1 MSTAPETCESDD
13 AIVVTGDAQDL
24 AAIARPGI
32 QAVIHIP
39 PAPPAWLTE
48 IGAAVEAGRLRLSRS
63 VLPHATRDDIAAWL
77 EHHVRGDAVAEPTR
91 NALIQ
96 DILGLTDCLAAIA
109 GAGAAVGPRRFMLRT
124 FTEAPTTE
132 CGFHVDTVP
141 PAAPAFGLLRVYNGA
156 GTLYVEP
163 ANVISMADFYRDLG
177 RRDALARERGRVR
190 RERDPAALERLER
203 EIAAHDAARRFLRR
217 PDEIAVAPAGSIIA
231 FKHVDVRYYRTD
243 HPKSM
248 AWIHCSPMTGSTR
261 LVVNLTVP
269 QPYRLPAA
277 PRRASSA

>member
-1 MSTAPETCESDD
+1 MSTAPEIFESEDV
-13 AIVVTGDAQDL
+13 IVLTGDAQDL
-24 AAIARPGI
+24 AAIVRPGI

-39 PAPPAWLTE
+39 PASPAWLSE
-48 IGAAVEAGRLRLSRS
+48 IGAAVEEGRLRLPRS

-77 EHHVRGDAVAEPTR
+77 EQHVPVDTVAKPAR
-91 NALIQ
+91 YSLIQ
-96 DILGLTDCLAAIA
+96 DVLGLTDRLAAIA
-109 GAGAAVGPRRFMLRT
+109 GAGAAVRPRRFMLRI
-124 FTEAPTTE
+124 FTEAPTTQ

-163 ANVISMADFYRDLG
+163 ANVTSMADFYRDLG
-177 RRDALARERGRVR
+177 RRERLARERGRGR
-190 RERDPAALERLER
+190 RERDAAALERLER
-203 EIAAHDAARRFLRR
+203 EIAAHDAARPFLRR
-217 PDEIAVAPAGSIIA
+217 PDEIAVAPAGSIVA
-231 FKHVDVRYYRTD
+231 FKHVDVRHYRTD

-269 QPYRLPAA
+269 QPSLLSKA
-277 PRRASSA
+277 PRTALSE